1 MYVFERFNYGK
12 TKMKL
17 LILFVI
23 LLRFLACVTTLPKGE
38 AVPDYIDDV
47 ENVKNYAWLY
57 LIIRL
62 FGRLKMENSGILY
75 AELLEELLHK
85 LEEAVDSGDWELVK
99 EVIYTIRE
107 NLENPFDEYGD
118 EEWG

>member
-17 LILFVI
+17 LILCVI

-47 ENVKNYAWLY
+47 ENVKNYA
-57 LIIRL
+57 
-62 FGRLKMENSGILY
+62 
-75 AELLEELLHK
+75 
-85 LEEAVDSGDWELVK
+85 
-99 EVIYTIRE
+99 
-107 NLENPFDEYGD
+107 
-118 EEWG
+118 

>member
-1 MYVFERFNYGK
+1 
-12 TKMKL
+12 
-17 LILFVI
+17 
-23 LLRFLACVTTLPKGE
+23 
-38 AVPDYIDDV
+38 
-47 ENVKNYAWLY
+47 
-57 LIIRL
+57 
-62 FGRLKMENSGILY
+62 MENSGILY

-107 NLENPFDEYGD
+107 NLENPFDEYGY